1 MWNNKQRQE
10 VRHMTDAKYRITMY
24 ALKGDVLLKERTYEG
39 NAQCALAIMGAW
51 IQDAQTVANIIE
63 DTVCVRASGEGKGAL
78 LSAYHYVDPEV
89 KQ

>member
-1 MWNNKQRQE
+1 
-10 VRHMTDAKYRITMY
+10 MTDTEYRITMY
-24 ALKGDVLLKERTYEG
+24 ALKGDVLLKKRIYEG

-51 IQDAQTVANIIE
+51 IQDAQTVANIIK
-63 DTVCVRASGEGKGAL
+63 DTVCVRASGEGKDGL